1 MPASAAWQRQGV
13 GRTWPEGDVGRQRR
27 AERHGKVRPR
37 KFKTFLYGIFSRF
50 RKSTTAQGHNRPHA
64 SAENRIPCAGTRTPG
79 LPPTGSRMTPLNLA
93 HLHTFLAVVRT
104 GGVRRAAVSL
114 NLTQPAVT
122 ARIRN
127 LEQSL
132 HGTLFDREA
141 GGMSLTRLG
150 ERLLVHAEKF
160 ERLEEMIE
168 RDVIDPGGLERHL
181 RIGVSETIAQCWL
194 PDLIARLHRKFPR
207 LEIEFNVDIS
217 LDLRERLL
225 GREIDLAILLGPIS
239 EYTVDNIEL
248 PGFDLAWYAAAS
260 APPESDPRAHLSRP
274 VLTYAR
280 NTRPYRELR
289 ELLYERVG
297 PDVSIFPSSSLS
309 ACFRLVEA
317 DLGIAA
323 LPRAL
328 GADYVAAGRIREF
341 DPGWVPPPLR
351 FTASWLAEP
360 RSHIIEFAARAAREV
375 AQEHRA
381 TLDGMLCDR

>member
-1 MPASAAWQRQGV
+1 
-13 GRTWPEGDVGRQRR
+13 
-27 AERHGKVRPR
+27 
-37 KFKTFLYGIFSRF
+37 
-50 RKSTTAQGHNRPHA
+50 
-64 SAENRIPCAGTRTPG
+64 
-79 LPPTGSRMTPLNLA
+79 MTPINLA
-93 HLHTFLAVVRT
+93 NLHTFLAVVRT
-104 GGVRRAAVSL
+104 GGVRRAATSL
-114 NLTQPAVT
+114 NLTQPAIT

-127 LEQSL
+127 LEDSL
-132 HGTLFDREA
+132 GGALFDRAA
-141 GGMSLTRLG
+141 GGMTLTRQG
-150 ERLLVHAEKF
+150 ERLLVYAEKF
-160 ERLEEMIE
+160 ERLQEMIE
-168 RDVIDPGGLERHL
+168 KDVINPEGLERHL

-194 PDLIARLHRKFPR
+194 PEFIARLHRRFPR

-217 LDLRERLL
+217 LDLRERLM

-248 PGFDLAWYAAAS
+248 PGFDLAWYVAAS
-260 APPESDPRAHLSRP
+260 APVGGDATACQTRP

-289 ELLYERVG
+289 ELLYEHVG

-351 FTASWLAEP
+351 FTASWVAEP
-360 RSHIIEFAARAAREV
+360 RSHLIEFAARTARDVARDYQAALQGPE
-375 AQEHRA
+375 
-381 TLDGMLCDR
+381 

>member
-1 MPASAAWQRQGV
+1 MP
-13 GRTWPEGDVGRQRR
+13 
-27 AERHGKVRPR
+27 
-37 KFKTFLYGIFSRF
+37 
-50 RKSTTAQGHNRPHA
+50 
-64 SAENRIPCAGTRTPG
+64 
-79 LPPTGSRMTPLNLA
+79 PLNLA

-160 ERLEEMIE
+160 ERLQEMIE
-168 RDVIDPGGLERHL
+168 KDVIDPEGLERHL

-194 PDLIARLHRKFPR
+194 PDLIARLHRRFPR

-217 LDLRERLL
+217 RDLRERLM
-225 GREIDLAILLGPIS
+225 GREIDLAILLGPVS

-248 PGFDLAWYAAAS
+248 PGFDLAWYAAA
-260 APPESDPRAHLSRP
+260 ATPAAADPAAHLARP

-297 PDVSIFPSSSLS
+297 PDVAIFPSSSLS

-328 GADYVAAGRIREF
+328 GAEYVAAGRIRAF

-360 RSHIIEFAARAAREV
+360 RNHVVEFAAHTAREV
-375 AQEHRA
+375 A
-381 TLDGMLCDR
+381 CDHQKDQ

>member
-1 MPASAAWQRQGV
+1 
-13 GRTWPEGDVGRQRR
+13 
-27 AERHGKVRPR
+27 
-37 KFKTFLYGIFSRF
+37 
-50 RKSTTAQGHNRPHA
+50 
-64 SAENRIPCAGTRTPG
+64 
-79 LPPTGSRMTPLNLA
+79 MTPLNLA
-93 HLHTFLAVVRT
+93 NLQTFLAVVRT
-104 GGVRRAAVSL
+104 GGVRRAATSL

-132 HGTLFDREA
+132 HGTLFDRAA

-160 ERLEEMIE
+160 ERLQEMIE
-168 RDVIDPGGLERHL
+168 KDVIDPEGLERHL

-194 PDLIARLHRKFPR
+194 PDLIARLHRRFPR

-248 PGFDLAWYAAAS
+248 PGFDLAWYVAAS
-260 APPESDPRAHLSRP
+260 APDLPDPAAHLSRP

-289 ELLYERVG
+289 ELLYEHVG

-360 RSHIIEFAARAAREV
+360 RSHIIEFAATAAREV
-375 AQEHRA
+375 AQEYRG
-381 TLDGMLCDR
+381 TLGKTRTDR